1 MKRFRRGRIEPGLTG
16 PEHGEVHDPFVEAE
30 GFRVEQIR
38 SGRVA
43 TPIEFIQAH
52 DEWVFLVEGAAVV
65 EVSDRRVELAP
76 GDWVLLPANLP
87 HRLLRVEPG
96 SSWLAVHGRPVGV
109 DYDPTGVSEGGED
122 SAGDSSSS
130 RR

>member
-1 MKRFRRGRIEPGLTG
+1 MKRFRRGRVEPGITG

-43 TPIEFIQAH
+43 TPVEFIQAH
-52 DEWVFLVEGAAVV
+52 DEWVFLVEGAAVM
-65 EVSDRRVELAP
+65 EVADRRVELAP
-76 GDWVLLPANLP
+76 GDWVLLPSNLP
-87 HRLLRVEPG
+87 HRLPRVEPG
-96 SSWLAVHGRPVGV
+96 SSWLAVHGRPVALG
-109 DYDPTGVSEGGED
+109 DDDQAGGG

-130 RR
+130 ST